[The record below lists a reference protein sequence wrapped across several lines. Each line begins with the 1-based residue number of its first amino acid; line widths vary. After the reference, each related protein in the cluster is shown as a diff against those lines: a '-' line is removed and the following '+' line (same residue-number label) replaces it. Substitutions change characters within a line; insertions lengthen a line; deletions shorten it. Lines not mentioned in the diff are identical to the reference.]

1 MSFLWIKT
9 QEERKIERSR
19 KMNRVLMH
27 NLAICILIFFAVFFG
42 PIDAASANLFT
53 DPNLVGYWQFDADA
67 NDSSQYEN
75 NGALAGNAAASNSVL
90 VLDGNDDYVDI
101 PNDVT
106 LTFDNKISISL
117 WAKWDNLSGWRTLVH
132 GTTTGAW
139 TRAYWLSTFSPQYMR
154 WEIGMSAI
162 DFNPG
167 PLNTNEWYHIVA
179 TYDGST
185 AKVYVNSV
193 QKTSF
198 SVTGNVTNE
207 NGVCLGMTGD
217 GYYPFDGSLDD
228 VMIFDRVLQPWE
240 VRQLYN
246 QANKRYGYFSELV
259 EVGVLQGIDCSA
271 TGEDSV
277 ALTFESEAWGDG
289 SAAIGLWT
297 EAGHY
302 SVALGYRSE
311 ATGTASFAASN
322 WAVASGYGSVA
333 LGCTTASGFYS
344 TASGGPSTIAD
355 ADYATAF
362 GRWSTNDISES
373 FTVGYG
379 DYENPKVDFRVRSGL
394 VNVYGD
400 LDVSQKVTM
409 ATLVLPVKTTTGD
422 PASPVEGQIYVNTAD
437 NKVRVYA
444 DGAWRDLT
452 SW

>member
-1 MSFLWIKT
+1 
-9 QEERKIERSR
+9 
-19 KMNRVLMH
+19 MNRVKIH
-27 NLAICILIFFAVFFG
+27 NLAVCILIFIAVSFC
-42 PIDAASANLFT
+42 PIDSASANLFT

-67 NDSSQYEN
+67 NDSFQYEN
-75 NGALAGNAAASNSVL
+75 HGTLAGNAAASNSVL
-90 VLDGNDDYVDI
+90 VLDGDGDYVDI
-101 PNDVT
+101 ANDAT
-106 LTFDNKISISL
+106 LTFDDKISISL

-132 GTTTGAW
+132 GTTTGQL
-139 TRAYWLSTFSPQYMR
+139 TRAYWLSTYSPQYMR
-154 WEIGMSAI
+154 WAIGASYL

-179 TYDGST
+179 TYDGSN

-193 QKTSF
+193 QRTSF

-228 VMIFDRVLQPWE
+228 VMIFDRALQPWE

-246 QANKRYGYFSELV
+246 QDNKRYGYFSELV
-259 EVGVLQGIDCSA
+259 EADVLKGTDCNA
-271 TGEDSV
+271 TGED
-277 ALTFESEAWGDG
+277 
-289 SAAIGLWT
+289 AI
-297 EAGHY
+297 
-302 SVALGYRSE
+302 ALGYQSTASGDYSFAVGYQAIANRDGSKALGDWAE
-311 ATGTASFAASN
+311 ATGLGSMALGGVAEASGECSTAIGVYPTASGAYSTAIGPYE
-322 WAVASGYGSVA
+322 AVASGIEAISIGYY
-333 LGCTTASGFYS
+333 TTASADNS
-344 TASGGPSTIAD
+344 TC
-355 ADYATAF
+355 F
-362 GRWSTNDISES
+362 GYCSTNDISKS

-379 DYENPKVDFRVRSGL
+379 DYENPKVDFRVRSGQ

-422 PASPVEGQIYVNTAD
+422 PANPVEGQIYVNTAD

>member
-1 MSFLWIKT
+1 MNLV
-9 QEERKIERSR
+9 KI
-19 KMNRVLMH
+19 H
-27 NLAICILIFFAVFFG
+27 NLAVCILIFIAVSFC
-42 PIDAASANLFT
+42 PIDSASANLFT

-75 NGALAGNAAASNSVL
+75 NGTPAGNAAASNSVL

-259 EVGVLQGIDCSA
+259 EADVLKGTDCNA
-271 TGEDSV
+271 TGED
-277 ALTFESEAWGDG
+277 A
-289 SAAIGLWT
+289 
-297 EAGHY
+297 
-302 SVALGYRSE
+302 VALGYHS
-311 ATGTASFAASN
+311 
-322 WAVASGYGSVA
+322 
-333 LGCTTASGFYS
+333 TASGDWSFAFGYQSIADKEFDIAFGAFAKASGCYSIAFGPEAEANDLCATAIGAYS
-344 TASGGPSTIAD
+344 TASKE
-355 ADYATAF
+355 YATAI
-362 GRWSTNDISES
+362 GPYEAIASGVGAISIGWYTTASADWSTSFGYCSKNDISKS
-373 FTVGYG
+373 FAVGYG
-379 DYENPKVDFRVRSGL
+379 DYQNPKVDFRVRSGQ

-422 PASPVEGQIYVNTAD
+422 PANPVEGQIYVNTAD